1 MAELSIS
8 TGSSGGWT
16 ADADPLKASDQVL
29 LKVALEG
36 KTYQQALAEVRAARE
51 GQEPAPGREMPNAD
65 ARPFLAVDVVEIQ
78 AVQVDLRL
86 EDASGRRLEIAAT
99 SLTARSLSLRATA
112 PAAPQ
117 AQAKDPLVI
126 DLGGEGPT
134 TTGAEGARAFDLAAD
149 GRTAPTSF
157 ARGATAFL
165 ALDRDGD
172 GRITHGGELF
182 GDQHGA
188 VDGYAELAKFDTN
201 ADGRIDAEDPV
212 FGRLELLFG
221 DGRRQTLGDASILSL
236 DLGAVPQTGT
246 TTGGD
251 AIFAR
256 SLATRAD
263 GGTYGTYALGLR
275 QFETTA

>member
-51 GQEPAPGREMPNAD
+51 GQEPAPGRETLRSD

-221 DGRRQTLGDASILSL
+221 DGRRQTLGEASILSL

-256 SLATRAD
+256 SLATRVD

>member
-36 KTYQQALAEVRAARE
+36 KTYQEALAEVRAARE
-51 GQEPAPGREMPNAD
+51 GQEPAPGRETPRLD
-65 ARPFLAVDVVEIQ
+65 ARSFLAVDVVEIQ
-78 AVQVDLRL
+78 AVQVNLRL

-99 SLTARSLSLRATA
+99 SLTARTLSMRATA

-188 VDGYAELAKFDTN
+188 VDGYAELAKFDAN
-201 ADGRIDAEDPV
+201 ADGRIDAGDPV
-212 FGRLELLFG
+212 FDRLELLFG
-221 DGRRQTLGDASILSL
+221 DGRRQTLGEASILSL